1 MQLSETIKLYST
13 KEQETLIQAIMFEY
27 ISTVNSLVSDA
38 TSGTNINKYTSRN
51 VEANLPSALKNQCIR
66 DAKSI
71 VKKHYKT
78 CHKAVLKNRNLAK
91 KGSTLKI
98 TAPSLPILKKPCCYV
113 NNQNFKIKNGC
124 VEFPVMVNGKSKRIA
139 VKTKHFSEL
148 SDAVIRFA
156 PIDINN
162 QQYASVHNMNENIGT
177 DAVVRAVEFCKYV
190 LKEIRV

>member
-13 KEQETLIQAIMFEY
+13 KEQETLIQAIMLEY

-38 TSGTNINKYTSRN
+38 TNGTNINKYTSRN

-124 VEFPVMVNGKSKRIA
+124 VEFPVMPRKAIFLVLILVSNALLLVIALMAVFSFMAMA
-139 VKTKHFSEL
+139 VKINIYVGII
-148 SDAVIRFA
+148 VICVKNFKKR
-156 PIDINN
+156 N
-162 QQYASVHNMNENIGT
+162 T
-177 DAVVRAVEFCKYV
+177 
-190 LKEIRV
+190 